1 MFTMQTYIKTYG
13 CTLNRADS
21 DIMASMIEAAGIG
34 IAASEEDADT
44 IVLNTCTVKKQ
55 TEQKILYT
63 LDRLVEA
70 GKRVVVT
77 GCMAG
82 ANRDMI
88 AKHAPDA
95 TIVTTSNTDRI
106 AEALLSIDKGASSA
120 FSDRRR
126 IDKAGLLR
134 PTGSVVARVPASEG
148 CLSNCTF
155 CETKLARGP
164 LNSFPEDTIARA
176 VEYCAGSGSKEIEI
190 TSQDLGAYGFDRK
203 TDIAKL
209 MKRIAEIRGN
219 FKVRIGMLN
228 PEHLHRYIYELIEA
242 MQDGRFYRFIHI
254 PIQSGSNRVL
264 SDMRRSCS
272 VESFEEYVKELRKG
286 VSGISIETDIIV
298 GYPTESEDDFD
309 MTMEM
314 VRDIKPDITNISRFG
329 ARPNTAAARLKPLD
343 PETVK
348 RRSSEL
354 SRLVREVQNGINA
367 EYVGKMVNALLTE
380 NGHNSLNGKTDSYK
394 QVVLPEAAGIALGT
408 SIRAHIYAASA
419 NALYGSV
426 RGI

>member
-1 MFTMQTYIKTYG
+1 MQTYIKTYG

-21 DIMASMIEAAGIG
+21 DIMASLIHAAGIG
-34 IAASEEDADT
+34 IASSERDADT
-44 IVLNTCTVKKQ
+44 IILNTCTVKKQ

-63 LDRLVEA
+63 LDRLVRE
-70 GKRVVVT
+70 GKKVVVT
-77 GCMAG
+77 GCMAS

-88 AKHAPDA
+88 AKHAPGA
-95 TIVTTSNTDRI
+95 PIVTTSNTDMVV
-106 AEALLSIDKGASSA
+106 EALLSIDKGASSA
-120 FSDRRR
+120 FADGRR
-126 IDKAGLLR
+126 IDKAGLIR
-134 PTGSVVARVPASEG
+134 PTGSVIARVPASEG
-148 CLSNCTF
+148 CLSNCAF

-164 LNSFPEDTIARA
+164 LNSFPEDTIVKA
-176 VEYCAGSGSKEIEI
+176 VEYCARSGSKEIEI

-203 TDIAKL
+203 TDISKL
-209 MKRIAEIRGN
+209 MKRIAKIQGD

-228 PEHLHRYIYELIEA
+228 PEHLHRYLYDLIEA
-242 MQDGRFYRFIHI
+242 MQGDRFYKFIHV
-254 PIQSGSNRVL
+254 PVQSGSDRVL

-272 VESFEEYVKELRKG
+272 AESFAEYVSELRKG

-309 MTMEM
+309 MTMDM

-329 ARPNTAAARLKPLD
+329 ARPNTSAAKLKPLD

-354 SRLVREVQNGINA
+354 NRLVRKVQNGINA
-367 EYVGKMVNALLTE
+367 EYVGKEVNTLLTE
-380 NGHNSLNGKTDSYK
+380 NSYKSLNGKTDSYK
-394 QVVLPEAAGIALGT
+394 QVVLPASAGIALGT
-408 SIRAHIYAASA
+408 AIRANIYAASA